1 MHVMSRIFARLLLCQ
16 QLLSRQQRYPSMQGR
31 NGQVIYLPNGETPAS
46 LDCFFCSSRNALKG
60 SVPLLT
66 VLPEGSVGRVLGF
79 RGVLAEALLPD
90 VPFFS
95 ICALKGSVPGIS
107 DGAGVVSV

>member
-1 MHVMSRIFARLLLCQ
+1 M
-16 QLLSRQQRYPSMQGR
+16 
-31 NGQVIYLPNGETPAS
+31 
-46 LDCFFCSSRNALKG
+46 
-60 SVPLLT
+60 PLLT

-95 ICALKGSVPGIS
+95 ICALKGSVLGTS
-107 DGAGVVSV
+107 DGTGVVSV